1 MKIDFVKISPT
12 ENITILV
19 KSPVTKE
26 NQLYVGTEL
35 IKYSS
40 VYAEQ
45 VGFIE
50 KPLSSNVVSRLQ
62 MMAGEFCGNGT
73 MALAAY
79 KVFEQGLNSGNEID
93 VPLEVSGADDALMC
107 HIKVLEQGKYVG
119 TVNMPLPL
127 VIKEDNYIICGREM
141 TLPTV
146 VFEGI
151 KHIILPKEY
160 IGDNFRNVLE
170 TSIESLNNQIDCD
183 AFGIIVFDEEKN
195 YINPLVSIK
204 SAGSLYW
211 ERGCGSGSEAIGVYL
226 AHRYKKSIECD
237 ISQPGGTI
245 TVKVEYRDKIVSA
258 SITGNV
264 IIVAEGTAYIYDF
277 NRL

>member
-12 ENITILV
+12 ENMTILV
-19 KSPVTKE
+19 KSFVPEE
-26 NQLYVGTEL
+26 NQLSVGTEL

-45 VGFIE
+45 AGFIE
-50 KPLSSNVVSRLQ
+50 SPLNSKAVSRLR

-79 KVFEQGLNSGNEID
+79 KAFELGLNAGDKID
-93 VPLEVSGADDALMC
+93 IPLEVSGADDVLVC
-107 HIKVLEQGKYVG
+107 HIEIIEQGRYVG

-127 VIKEDNYIICGREM
+127 SIEENSYVIDGKEM
-141 TLPTV
+141 TLSTI

-151 KHIILPKEY
+151 KHIILPKNY
-160 IGDNFRNVLE
+160 IGDDFKNILE
-170 TSIESLNNQIDCD
+170 SSVGSLNEQVDYD

-195 YINPLVSIK
+195 SINPLVSVK
-204 SAGSLYW
+204 SADSLYW
-211 ERGCGSGSEAIGVYL
+211 ERGCGSGSEAVGIYL
-226 AHRYKKSIECD
+226 ADKYKKSIECD
-237 ISQPGGTI
+237 IRQPGGTI
-245 TVKVEYRDKIVSA
+245 TVKVKYNNEIKSA
-258 SITGNV
+258 SITGVVN
-264 IIVAEGTAYIYDF
+264 IVMEGTAYINDI